1 MARFALRILAFTAPA
16 FLLGAAQPP
25 SFEARVL
32 AAHNV
37 ERARYGA
44 PPMTW
49 DPVLAQGAAQWAA
62 TLAQTGGFNHSD
74 RRTRP
79 GIGENLAAGDRG
91 AFPVEQLIAIWT
103 TERILFVPGVFP
115 NVSRDGNWFS
125 VSHYT
130 TMIWPSTTKVGCAM
144 AASPREDL
152 LVCRYAPR
160 GNADGKPVG
169 VPAPVAG

>member
-1 MARFALRILAFTAPA
+1 MVRVAVVRLAVAASA
-16 FLLGAAQPP
+16 FLLIAAQPP

-32 AAHNV
+32 AVHNA

-44 PPMTW
+44 PPMVW
-49 DPVLAQGAAQWAA
+49 DPVLAQGAAQWVA
-62 TLAQTGGFNHSD
+62 TLAQTGAFDHSD
-74 RRTRP
+74 RSTRP

-91 AFPVEQLIAIWT
+91 AYPVEQLIAIWT
-103 TERILFVPGVFP
+103 SERALFVPGVFP

-130 TMIWPSTTKVGCAM
+130 QMIWPSTTRIGCAM

-152 LVCRYAPR
+152 LVCRYSPR
-160 GNADGKPVG
+160 GNADGKTVGIPVT
-169 VPAPVAG
+169 AG

>member
-1 MARFALRILAFTAPA
+1 MAGVALRGLAILVPA

-32 AAHNV
+32 AVHNA
-37 ERARYGA
+37 ERARFGA
-44 PPMTW
+44 PPMVW
-49 DPVLAQGAAQWAA
+49 DPVLAQGAAQWAG
-62 TLAQTGGFNHSD
+62 TLAQTGAFEHSD

-91 AFPVEQLIAIWT
+91 AFPLEGLLAIWT
-103 TERILFVPGVFP
+103 SERPLFVPGVFP

-130 TMIWPSTTKVGCAM
+130 QMIWPATTRIGCAM

-152 LVCRYAPR
+152 LVCRYSPR
-160 GNADGKPVG
+160 GNTDGRPVG
-169 VPAPVAG
+169 IPAERG

>member
-1 MARFALRILAFTAPA
+1 MARVALVRLGVAASA
-16 FLLGAAQPP
+16 FLLVAAQPP

-32 AAHNV
+32 AVHNA

-44 PPMTW
+44 PPMVW

-62 TLAQTGGFNHSD
+62 TLAQTGGFDHSD

-79 GIGENLAAGDRG
+79 GIGENIAAGDRG

-103 TERILFVPGVFP
+103 SERLLFVPGVFP

-130 TMIWPSTTKVGCAM
+130 TMIWPSTTRLGCAM

-152 LVCRYAPR
+152 LVCRYSPK
-160 GNADGKPVG
+160 GNTDGRPVG
-169 VPAPVAG
+169 VPPAAS